1 MSAKANIKTKQST
14 NQVGTIPARGRG
26 RPREFDREKG
36 LIKAMRVFWSLGYE
50 ATSMADLRE
59 ALGIKQASLYAAYGS
74 KEELFRE
81 AVELYQQTDG
91 IATSRALTGNL
102 PTRAAVH
109 AILQD
114 AVNLFTK
121 ADAPRGCLLV
131 LSTINC
137 TAENRSVQE
146 HLSSLREQTRKGIET
161 RLRRGQRDGD
171 VSKTAP
177 VSAVAAFYTTVLHGL
192 SIQARD
198 GATRKALTQVVDCSM
213 SAWDELTGGN

>member
-1 MSAKANIKTKQST
+1 
-14 NQVGTIPARGRG
+14 
-26 RPREFDREKG
+26 
-36 LIKAMRVFWSLGYE
+36 MRVFWSLGYE

-91 IATSRALTGNL
+91 MATSRALTGDL

-114 AVNLFTK
+114 AVNLFAK

-137 TAENRSVQE
+137 TAANRSVQE
-146 HLSSLREQTRKGIET
+146 YLSSLREQTRKGIEA

-177 VSAVAAFYTTVLHGL
+177 VTAVAAFYTTVLHGL

-213 SAWDELTGGN
+213 SAWDQLTGGN